1 MSKYIVVKYFTD
13 LKDGSHAYNV
23 GDEFPREG
31 VQVNKKRLN
40 ELMSNNNRQGTPLIK
55 KVVEKSEPI
64 AEPITE
70 APSSDAKPKK
80 SKSKKRGSK
89 E

>member
-31 VQVNKKRLN
+31 VTVNKKRLN
-40 ELMSNNNRQGTPLIK
+40 ELMSRNNRQGTPLIK
-55 KVVEKSEPI
+55 KVNEPKVEEV
-64 AEPITE
+64 
-70 APSSDAKPKK
+70 APVDIERVDMEKPKK